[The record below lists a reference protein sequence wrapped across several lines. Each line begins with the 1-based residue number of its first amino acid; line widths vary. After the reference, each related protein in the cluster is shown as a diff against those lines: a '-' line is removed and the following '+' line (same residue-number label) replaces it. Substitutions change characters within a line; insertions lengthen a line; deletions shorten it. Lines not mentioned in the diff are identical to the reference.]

1 VALRCR
7 DGGFTYI
14 GLLVAVA
21 ILGIVL
27 AAAGTLWSIA
37 ARREKEADL
46 LFIGHQFRGAISR
59 YYAANGFR
67 YPRELTD
74 LLSDESSAVPR
85 HFIRQVYRDPM
96 TGQADWQII
105 RAADGG
111 VMGIASRSNAKTI
124 KRANFTQL
132 DAGFKDMES
141 YSDWQFTYEPRRGHP
156 KVGTGTDTPSTGKP
170 Y

>member
-1 VALRCR
+1 MLRGR
-7 DGGFTYI
+7 HGGFTYI

-21 ILGIVL
+21 IIGIVL

-37 ARREKEADL
+37 AQREKEADL
-46 LFIGHQFRGAISR
+46 LFIGHQFRAAISR
-59 YYAANGFR
+59 YYAVNGFR
-67 YPRELTD
+67 YPRELAD
-74 LLSDESSAVPR
+74 LVSDEGSAVPR

-96 TGQADWQII
+96 TGEADWQII

-111 VMGIASRSNAKTI
+111 VMGIASRSNAKAI

-156 KVGTGTDTPSTGKP
+156 RPGTGIDAPSTGKP